1 MYFWN
6 LRALKRD
13 LIATGL
19 PESQL
24 FKYFLAVLMF
34 EAALWQLLALFPSEA
49 EPGLWDYL
57 HVAVALAMTL
67 AGTIVAYRVNGAG
80 AGRNFLGRYFPL
92 MWVLTVRFLAG
103 LVPLMAVLV
112 GALLVAGGW
121 FAEPDAGTE
130 EVDDVVWAVTV
141 ATWAV
146 TALFY
151 YRLAVHV
158 RDVARGG

>member
-13 LIATGL
+13 LVAATL
-19 PESQL
+19 TESQL
-24 FKYFLAVLMF
+24 FRYFLAVLMF

-49 EPGLWDYL
+49 EPGLWEYL
-57 HVAVALAMTL
+57 DVAAALVLTL
-67 AGTIVAYRVNGAG
+67 AGTVIAYRVNGAG
-80 AGRNFLGRYFPL
+80 DGRNFLGRYFPI

-103 LVPLMAVLV
+103 LVPLMVVLV

-121 FAEPDAGTE
+121 FAEPDAGAE
-130 EVDDVVWAVTV
+130 DAADVMWAVAVAAWAITV
-141 ATWAV
+141 
-146 TALFY
+146 LFY

>member
-6 LRALKRD
+6 MRALKRD

-24 FKYFLAVLMF
+24 FRYFLAVLMF

-49 EPGLWDYL
+49 EPGPWDYL
-57 HVAVALAMTL
+57 DVTASLALTL

-80 AGRNFLGRYFPL
+80 DGRNFLGRYFPI

-103 LVPLMAVLV
+103 LVPLMVVLI
-112 GALLVAGGW
+112 GALLVASGW
-121 FAEPDAGTE
+121 FTEPDAGPE
-130 EVDDVVWAVTV
+130 DAADVMWVVTV

-146 TALFY
+146 TVLFY

-158 RDVARGG
+158 RDVARGA